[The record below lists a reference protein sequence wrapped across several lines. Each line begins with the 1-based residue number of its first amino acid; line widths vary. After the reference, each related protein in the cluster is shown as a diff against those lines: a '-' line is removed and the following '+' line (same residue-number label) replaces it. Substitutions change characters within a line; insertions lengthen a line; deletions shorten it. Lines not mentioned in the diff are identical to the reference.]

1 MAGHEKIM
9 ELMLEE
15 LKKTKGGEY
24 TTTCQLAK
32 KVLNAD
38 DPEIDWFFLHCQ
50 FLEKVKKSGIV
61 LEHYDYGCDSQGN
74 PIPTGLPYVLDYRIK
89 HL

>member
-1 MAGHEKIM
+1 MADHEKIM

-24 TTTCQLAK
+24 TTTCQLAE

-38 DPEIDWFFLHCQ
+38 DPE
-50 FLEKVKKSGIV
+50 
-61 LEHYDYGCDSQGN
+61 
-74 PIPTGLPYVLDYRIK
+74 
-89 HL
+89 

>member
-1 MAGHEKIM
+1 MADHEKIM

-24 TTTCQLAK
+24 TTTCQLAE
-32 KVLNAD
+32 KVLDAD
-38 DPEIDWFFLHCQ
+38 DPEIDWFLLHYQ

-61 LEHYDYGCDSQGN
+61 LEHYAYGC
-74 PIPTGLPYVLDYRIK
+74 TGLPYVLDYRIK
-89 HL
+89 PL